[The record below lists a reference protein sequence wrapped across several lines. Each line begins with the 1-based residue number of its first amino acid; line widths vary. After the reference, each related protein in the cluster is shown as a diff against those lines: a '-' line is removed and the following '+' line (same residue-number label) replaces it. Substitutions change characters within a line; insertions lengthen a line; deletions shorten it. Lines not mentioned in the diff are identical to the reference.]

1 MKKIIILIVLILVVI
16 STHSKPSQSSYFDIA
31 EQRIEKYN
39 PKRKDL
45 VIIVDYRKNIFS
57 ERIFVLDMKKKEII
71 LSENVSHAWNS
82 GFLFPKSY
90 SNTPGTYK
98 SSKGTFITRGTRYGS
113 YGYSMIID
121 GLDHGVNNNT
131 KSRYILFHS
140 NAKTKTKW
148 SAGCFSTSEHI
159 NKKIIDLTKGGVL
172 VCVID

>member
-1 MKKIIILIVLILVVI
+1 MKKIIILVVLILVVI
-16 STHSKPSQSSYFDIA
+16 STHSKPSSSSYFDVA

-45 VIIVDYRKNIFS
+45 VIIVDYRKNILS

-82 GFLFPKSY
+82 GLLFPKLY
-90 SNTPGTYK
+90 SNTPGSYK

-113 YGYSMIID
+113 YGYSMVID

-148 SAGCFSTSEHI
+148 SAGCFSTSEEV